1 MHVCKS
7 NDALLSWWA
16 VVLMHEKAVVL
27 SAAPLK
33 RWKFGELGH
42 STWYQNEK
50 RQREINPLPFVAKLI
65 PSIRLANR

>member
-1 MHVCKS
+1 MHVCNS
-7 NDALLSWWA
+7 NDALLSWRA
-16 VVLMHEKAVVL
+16 LVLMHEKAVAL
-27 SAAPLK
+27 SAAALK
-33 RWKFGELGH
+33 RWKFGELGR

>member
-1 MHVCKS
+1 MCDGS
-7 NDALLSWWA
+7 DALLSWWA

-27 SAAPLK
+27 SAAALK

-42 STWYQNEK
+42 SAWYQNEK
-50 RQREINPLPFVAKLI
+50 RQREINPLPFEAKLI

>member
-1 MHVCKS
+1 MS
-7 NDALLSWWA
+7 DALLRWWA

-27 SAAPLK
+27 SAAAVM
-33 RWKFGELGH
+33 RWKAGELRH
-42 STWYQNEK
+42 RAWYQNEK